1 METTQSTNLTGWRKE
16 GEREGEEGGKGK
28 NGPSSHIAHLSFRC
42 CRYFLGFSLFCS
54 SRPFS
59 PSPRP
64 FSFSPLLL
72 ASSQPST
79 SPQPPLVGLP
89 FPSHSPFPFPS
100 PLPSLLPITS
110 HHITSHPPDPLK
122 CKMHMHAGT
131 ERRVPSPWDDSGGPS
146 NHNNYSN
153 SSNNNNGWHSPTSP
167 VRYIKVEYGGTCFQI
182 VQKARPGRLIKNNI
196 TILSYLRDTS
206 TVPILSCI
214 KTPTFQFYRSTDQR
228 SLRCVY
234 SCFFPEILEIGAW
247 DLECCRQRTGMM
259 GCVCVLVACS
269 A

>member
-89 FPSHSPFPFPS
+89 FPSHSPFPS

-110 HHITSHPPDPLK
+110 HHLTSSRSPKMQNAYARRYGESPLPG
-122 CKMHMHAGT
+122 MIAVDQAT
-131 ERRVPSPWDDSGGPS
+131 TIS
-146 NHNNYSN
+146 
-153 SSNNNNGWHSPTSP
+153 TATTTTTT
-167 VRYIKVEYGGTCFQI
+167 GGTPPQ
-182 VQKARPGRLIKNNI
+182 VQYGISKLNTAAHVSK
-196 TILSYLRDTS
+196 
-206 TVPILSCI
+206 
-214 KTPTFQFYRSTDQR
+214 
-228 SLRCVY
+228 
-234 SCFFPEILEIGAW
+234 
-247 DLECCRQRTGMM
+247 
-259 GCVCVLVACS
+259 
-269 A
+269 